1 MTLMSMNMKGS
12 TMKLIIATIK
22 PFKLEEVREALTEL
36 GVKGMMVTEIKGFGA
51 QSGPT
56 EIYRG
61 AEYAVNFVPKVK
73 LELVVDEG
81 MADQVVETITNT
93 AKTGKIG
100 DGKIFVLDVGQ
111 AVRVRTGE
119 TGLDAI

>member
-1 MTLMSMNMKGS
+1 
-12 TMKLIIATIK
+12 MKLIIATIK
-22 PFKLEEVREALTEL
+22 PFKLEEVRESLTEL

-51 QSGPT
+51 QSGHT

-73 LELVVDEG
+73 LELVVDEE
-81 MADQVVETITNT
+81 MADQVIDTISNT

-100 DGKIFVLDVGQ
+100 DGKIFVSSVDEVI
-111 AVRVRTGE
+111 RIRTGE
-119 TGLDAI
+119 TGAEAI